1 MEVKM
6 KRSRYKPKNDPFAK
20 QLYDLRVKLGEDQT
34 KYAARFSV
42 GRTTMGNWERWG
54 PPEYGPVRLHAVEVF
69 RKIEKMLKMR
79 RKRADAKA
87 KAR

>member
-1 MEVKM
+1 
-6 KRSRYKPKNDPFAK
+6 
-20 QLYDLRVKLGEDQT
+20 
-34 KYAARFSV
+34 
-42 GRTTMGNWERWG
+42 MGNWERWG

-87 KAR
+87 R